1 MTSGKLHKLF
11 DISFYIG
18 KIGSLL
24 GLNGIIH
31 VKLLIQWLAHNELSM
46 VGIINIGKKQDLNP
60 DF

>member
-31 VKLLIQWLAHNELSM
+31 VKLLTQWLAHNELSM
-46 VGIINIGKKQDLNP
+46 VGSINIGKSRI
-60 DF
+60 